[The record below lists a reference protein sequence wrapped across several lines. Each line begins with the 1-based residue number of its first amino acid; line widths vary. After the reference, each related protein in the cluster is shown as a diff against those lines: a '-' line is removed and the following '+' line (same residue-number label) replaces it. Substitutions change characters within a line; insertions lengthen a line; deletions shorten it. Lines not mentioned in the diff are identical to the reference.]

1 MLDPISAT
9 LAGASL
15 IGGIAGSRSSK
26 KLAKEQL
33 ALQREMFNFQR
44 QRYLDYKEK
53 YGGLEDQMV
62 ADAKK
67 GVIADLQGVTNRA
80 AADVAT
86 QFGNAEDARL
96 RNMQRM
102 GINPNSGRADAM
114 ASRNAVAKSLAAAGN
129 ITTGREAERRNAEQ
143 QTWNR
148 RDSVTRLGANL
159 MVGAVSGMD
168 SANAGMANTLNNQS
182 SQQASQAAQMFEA
195 AGTVLGGMI
204 GKSPSAAVNPTTT
217 PVAGISSPQY
227 LPVTTSPA
235 QANTTLVDTLTSGRI
250 PGVDLGSS
258 LVPKAP
264 NYSLYR

>member
-33 ALQREMFNFQR
+33 ALQREMFKFQR

-67 GVIADLQGVTNRA
+67 GVIADLEGVTNRA
-80 AADVAT
+80 STDVAT
-86 QFGNAEDARL
+86 QFANAEDARL

-114 ASRNAVAKSLAAAGN
+114 AARNSVAQSLAAAGN
-129 ITTGREAERRNAEQ
+129 ITTGREAERRNADN
-143 QTWNR
+143 QTWAR
-148 RDSVTRLGANL
+148 RSAVTDLGVRQMN
-159 MVGAVSGMD
+159 GAAQDMN
-168 SANAGMANTLNNQS
+168 SAQDRIASTYGNMANNA
-182 SQQASQAAQMFEA
+182 ASQAGALYGA
-195 AGTVLGGMI
+195 AGSLI
-204 GKSPSAAVNPTTT
+204 GNGAFDGIFSGRSATTPTTA
-217 PVAGISSPQY
+217 PVAGISRPEY
-227 LPVTTSPA
+227 LPVTPTAGQRASS
-235 QANTTLVDTLTSGRI
+235 LVGDLNGGRI
-250 PGVDLGSS
+250 PGLSS
-258 LVPKAP
+258 LGF
-264 NYSLYR
+264 